1 MLIKFHNN
9 IPFQKSTL
17 SKLFAGELFLNQGL
31 EKIKK
36 HDLIVELF
44 IYAPW
49 IKKISY
55 LYYPTFL
62 VYIIFLPTAK

>member
-1 MLIKFHNN
+1 MLIKFHKN

-44 IYAPW
+44 IYAP
-49 IKKISY
+49 
-55 LYYPTFL
+55 
-62 VYIIFLPTAK
+62 